1 MNKMNVLMVKPGEH
15 PERVEIEN
23 SLESLQDAV
32 GGYIQAVYPFDD
44 PIALICNEEGKLY
57 HLPTNRGL
65 RDEHGEIYDIV
76 VGNFLIVGLAGD
88 NFGSLSPELMTRY
101 EGLFY
106 HPEVFLNL
114 NGKIY
119 GIPADLA

>member
-1 MNKMNVLMVKPGEH
+1 MSKMNVLLVKPGEH

-23 SLESLQDAV
+23 SLESLQAAV

-44 PIALICNEEGKLY
+44 PVALLCNEEGKL
-57 HLPTNRGL
+57 LEKPLNRGL
-65 RDEHGEIYDIV
+65 RDDRGDVYDIV
-76 VGNFLIVGLAGD
+76 AGDFLIVGLNED
-88 NFGSLSPELMTRY
+88 NFGSLSQELMTRY

-106 HPEVFLNL
+106 QPEVFVNL